1 VMKIN
6 KLNISAITIIFLT
19 LFSLACVFIPTAA
32 LANPNLIG
40 PSGLIYAPSA
50 YTSGGVGYYAL
61 SDNRITKVNLVFM
74 GGALEGGVIHNKL
87 MSNYSFNL
95 KLPVLEE
102 DDYIPQLALGLY
114 NYKNATIGTT
124 NYIVLSKHIGSL
136 GVTLHAGYKRN
147 GGLKD
152 AAGLFNYQ
160 TIQAAIDDYNGNA
173 GNTFMGVEYSFL
185 PMFSLMGE
193 QFEKSVNA
201 GIRFRPMPS
210 LTIDYDVLDVKKNK
224 NFKEN
229 RVINFNFSLGF

>member
-1 VMKIN
+1 MKIN
-6 KLNISAITIIFLT
+6 KLNVIISAIAIIF
-19 LFSLACVFIPTAA
+19 FACVLIPPAA

-50 YTSGGVGYYAL
+50 YASGGVGYYTL
-61 SDNRITKVNLVFM
+61 SDNKITKVNLVFM

-114 NYKNATIGTT
+114 NYKNATLGTT

-152 AAGLFNYQ
+152 AAGLFNYR
-160 TIQAAIDDYNGNA
+160 TIQTAIDDYNGNA

-193 QFEKSVNA
+193 QFENSVNA
-201 GIRFRPMPS
+201 GIRFRPVPS
-210 LTIDYDVLDVKKNK
+210 LTIDYDVLDVKKKK

-229 RVINFNFSLGF
+229 KVINFNFSLGF

>member
-1 VMKIN
+1 MKIN
-6 KLNISAITIIFLT
+6 KLNISAITIIFFPV
-19 LFSLACVFIPTAA
+19 FSFICVFISPAA

-50 YTSGGVGYYAL
+50 YTSGGVGYYTL
-61 SDNRITKVNLVFM
+61 SDNKITKVNLVFM

-102 DDYIPQLALGLY
+102 NDYIPQLALGLY
-114 NYKNATIGTT
+114 NYKNATLGTT
-124 NYIVLSKHIGSL
+124 NYIVLSKHIGSF

-152 AAGLFNYQ
+152 AAGLFNYH
-160 TIQAAIDDYNGNA
+160 TIQTAIDDYNGNA

-193 QFEKSVNA
+193 QFENSVNA

-210 LTIDYDVLDVKKNK
+210 LTIDYDVLDIKKKK

-229 RVINFNFSLGF
+229 KVINFNFSLGF

>member
-1 VMKIN
+1 MKIN
-6 KLNISAITIIFLT
+6 KLNINAITIIFFT
-19 LFSLACVFIPTAA
+19 LFSLACVFIPPAA

-50 YTSGGVGYYAL
+50 YTSGGVGYYTL
-61 SDNRITKVNLVFM
+61 SDNKITKVNLVF
-74 GGALEGGVIHNKL
+74 GGALECGVIHNKL

-102 DDYIPQLALGLY
+102 DDYVPQLALGLY
-114 NYKNATIGTT
+114 NYKNATLGATS
-124 NYIVLSKHIGSL
+124 YIALSKHIDSF
-136 GVTLHAGYKRN
+136 GVTLHAGYKKN

-152 AAGLFNYQ
+152 AAGLFNYK

-173 GNTFMGVEYSFL
+173 GNTFIGVEYSFL
-185 PMFSLMGE
+185 PMFSIMGE

-201 GIRFRPMPS
+201 GIRFRPLPA
-210 LTIDYDVLDVKKNK
+210 LTIDYDVLDVKKKK